1 MEEIME
7 LLIGLAI
14 YLVAGVFLIWLL
26 FVSYVFVMGAKRV
39 RDRKTLTPLA
49 YVLSWPVLVVGVAVD
64 VIVNQLYF
72 SVICLDPFHF
82 GTVTSRMKRYKYR
95 DSTDWQKKVSAFVE
109 LHIDDFEDVE
119 GGHI

>member
-1 MEEIME
+1 ME

-14 YLVAGVFLIWLL
+14 YLAAGVFLIWLL
-26 FVSYVFVMGAKRV
+26 FVCYAMVMNVKRL

-72 SVICLDPFHF
+72 SVICLDFTHF

-95 DSTDWQKKVSAFVE
+95 DSTAWQKKVSAFVE